1 MMPINAGTRLGRYEI
16 RSSLGAGGMGE
27 VYLAYDTSLRRQV
40 AVKLLPAEFTQNK
53 LRLSRFERE
62 AYAASSLN
70 HPYILT
76 IYEIGEQGGQHF
88 IATEYI
94 EGESLRHHMART
106 RMELRE
112 VLDVASQVTSAL
124 SAAHQAGIVHRDIKP
139 ENIMLRQ
146 DGFVKVLDFGLAK
159 LADAAVAAQPEAT
172 DAEAPTKTKVV
183 NTEPG
188 VVMGTASYM
197 SPEQARGLEV
207 DARTDIWSLG
217 VMLYEM
223 VAGRLPFEGATT
235 TDVLTMIL
243 HREPPSLLLYRKDVP
258 AELERIV
265 EKALTKEKEER
276 YQLAKDLGLDLKR
289 LKQRLE
295 MEAELERS
303 ITPEEEARQ
312 ASGRLSVGSRE
323 PAISGTTQAAAAAPT
338 AEASAAHTVSSAE
351 YVVGEIKR
359 HKRGALLVLATL
371 LIAVAATFAYN
382 YFARGGRTAIG
393 SIAVLP
399 FTNTSGD
406 ANMEY
411 LSDGISESLINALSQ
426 LPQLKV
432 IARSSAFKYKGK
444 EVDPQ
449 EVAKA
454 LGVQAVVTGR
464 VVQRGD
470 NLQISAE
477 MVDVRD
483 KTQLWGEQYSRKLT
497 DVQAVQEEIARTIS
511 EKLRLRLSGAQEQQL
526 AKRATANPEAYQL
539 YLNGVFYRRKGGL
552 ENGRK
557 ALDYYNQAVALDP
570 NFALAWTG
578 VADAYRYLQ
587 ANGVLDP
594 KEAHPKAK
602 AAAQKALELDE
613 GLAEAHVALG
623 LIKMDEWDWA
633 GAEHE
638 FNRATELNPNLAE
651 AHHRYSVYL
660 TNVGRHTE
668 ALAEIKRAQ
677 ELDPLRIV
685 LRDQEGAALYFAR
698 RYDEAVQ
705 QLQNVIKLDPDD
717 RFAHAYLGY
726 TYEAKG
732 MYAQAIAEYQKRI
745 RIEGETTSTLCYLGY
760 ALAMSGK
767 RSEAQAIL
775 DKLKTTKEYVSPAEL
790 AVLYFGLGDKEGA
803 LTSLERAYAAHD
815 LQMQSLKIDS
825 HYDSLRSDPRF
836 QDLLRRVGLPQ

>member
-1 MMPINAGTRLGRYEI
+1 MPINAGTRLGRYEI

-112 VLDVASQVTSAL
+112 VLDVASQVASAL

-146 DGFVKVLDFGLAK
+146 DGFGKVLDFGLAK

-602 AAAQKALELDE
+602 AAAHKALELDE

>member
-1 MMPINAGTRLGRYEI
+1 MPINAGTRLGRYEI

-651 AHHRYSVYL
+651 AHLRYSVYL

-815 LQMQSLKIDS
+815 LQMQFLKIDP

-836 QDLLRRVGLPQ
+836 QDLMRRVGLPQ

>member
-1 MMPINAGTRLGRYEI
+1 MPINAGTRLGRYEI

-112 VLDVASQVTSAL
+112 VLDVASQVASAL

-146 DGFVKVLDFGLAK
+146 DGFGKVLDFGLAK

-312 ASGRLSVGSRE
+312 ASGRLSVGRRE

-602 AAAQKALELDE
+602 AAAHKALELDE

>member
-197 SPEQARGLEV
+197 SPDQARGLEV

>member
-1 MMPINAGTRLGRYEI
+1 
-16 RSSLGAGGMGE
+16 MGE
-27 VYLAYDTSLRRQV
+27 VYLAYDSSLRRQV

-62 AYAASSLN
+62 AYAASSLI
-70 HPYILT
+70 HPNILT
-76 IYEIGEQGGQHF
+76 IHEIGQQEGHHF

-295 MEAELERS
+295 VEAELERS

-602 AAAQKALELDE
+602 AAAQKAVELDE

>member
-1 MMPINAGTRLGRYEI
+1 MTLAFGTRLGRYEI